1 MPTLITEGVKVTGTL
16 VEAGTGK
23 PVQDRRVSVHRT
35 DDHLTIGCEGEELAN
50 AKTNDKGSFELMLPD
65 RHGEPFDPREVY
77 GDWPSLNIAAD
88 TEDYTSN
95 GQCVSLDKY
104 GFWANIP
111 QEGGDIQRDVL
122 PINLGKIELQKFV
135 FDYVFKG
142 TIKTTGPSGSLD
154 GVPAGMNVTVRIVP
168 GPDRSMDPR
177 LSEYAKEE
185 YSTDANGNWRIEL
198 KNMGHE
204 PFDIYFEARDDRN
217 RYFASS
223 HYAAPGAQDRHPQQ
237 PNPVFTRRYSPV
249 QSRGGGR
256 IAGFSAGGTG
266 SGVSNIEEK
275 IRTPDIQV
283 PPLILVYNFPVANSQ
298 DRIERIVGSCS
309 DIKPDTPG
317 SFEEP
322 IRGYFV
328 DEMWDQV
335 RYVVTVPDGSN
346 EQTSADNAD
355 VLRLAVGAPGGET
368 AQVSAVDPLSG
379 EQAPP
384 ISIVC
389 NCN

>member
-1 MPTLITEGVKVTGTL
+1 ML
-16 VEAGTGK
+16 VEAGTGS
-23 PVQDRRVSVHRT
+23 PVPDRRVSVYRT

-50 AKTNDKGSFELMLPD
+50 AKTNSDGSFELTLPD

-77 GDWPSLNIAAD
+77 GDSPSLNIAAD

-95 GQCVSLDKY
+95 GQCVSLVERR
-104 GFWANIP
+104 FWERLGIDS
-111 QEGGDIQRDVL
+111 EGGGIQTDEKSIDL
-122 PINLGKIELQKFV
+122 EKIELQKFV

-142 TIKTTGPSGSLD
+142 TIKTTGPSGSLH

-168 GPDRSMDPR
+168 GPDRSMDPS
-177 LSEYAKEE
+177 LSEYAKKE

-198 KNMGHE
+198 KNMGHK

-256 IAGFSAGGTG
+256 IPGFSAEGTG
-266 SGVSNIEEK
+266 SGVSNVEEK
-275 IRTPDIQV
+275 IRTPDIQA
-283 PPLILVYNFPVANSQ
+283 PPLVLVYNFPVANSE
-298 DRIERIVGSCS
+298 DRIERFVGSCGEI
-309 DIKPDTPG
+309 DGETPG
-317 SFEEP
+317 RFEEP

-335 RYVVTVPDGSN
+335 PYVVNVLQDAN
-346 EQTSADNAD
+346 RQTSADNAD
-355 VLRLAVGAPGGET
+355 VLRLEVGEPSGPDGET

-389 NCN
+389 RCQ